1 MGTSRE
7 ENVIACGESLDISQV
22 QALHEQL
29 KQVLQY
35 GDDVRLDAAS
45 VERADAAA
53 LQLLYAFVQE
63 AGANGVTVQW
73 HEPAAALY
81 DAARL
86 LGLEAG
92 LALPGSDEN
101 P

>member
-1 MGTSRE
+1 MGTSKE
-7 ENVIACGESLDISQV
+7 DNVIACGESLDISRV
-22 QALHEQL
+22 HELHEQL

-35 GDDVRLDAAS
+35 GDDVRLDAAT
-45 VERADAAA
+45 VERADTAA

-63 AGANGVTVQW
+63 ARANGVTVEW
-73 HEPAAALY
+73 HEPATALY

-92 LALPGSDEN
+92 LGLSGQ
-101 P
+101 